1 MPPWRRVR
9 GPATEGAGGADD
21 VGDPGAGSRVDATAG
36 EPESD
41 TETRAASGGTVPTTR
56 DAGGEV
62 DVSTKWDTGLEP
74 VA

>member
-1 MPPWRRVR
+1 VR

-56 DAGGEV
+56 DAG
-62 DVSTKWDTGLEP
+62 
-74 VA
+74 AR